1 MDLQTQHSMR
11 LKMDDREYYTHLPT
25 PRLVDELQYHFKETL
40 TDLVMMSV
48 EDLRTFYL
56 NRCGAI
62 VSVLYERQPKE
73 HPTLEEIEHENFQNL
88 YQ

>member
-1 MDLQTQHSMR
+1 MR
-11 LKMDDREYYTHLPT
+11 LRMTDREYYTPLPT

>member
-1 MDLQTQHSMR
+1 MNAETLHSKR
-11 LKMDDREYYTHLPT
+11 LTMDDMSYYGLLST

-40 TDLVMMSV
+40 TDLVMMNI
-48 EDLRTFYL
+48 EDMRTFYL

-62 VSVLYERQPKE
+62 VSVLFERQPKE
-73 HPTLEEIEHENFQNL
+73 HPTLEEQEHDNFQNL

>member
-1 MDLQTQHSMR
+1 MDLEILHSMR
-11 LKMDDREYYTHLPT
+11 LRMEDREYYTHLT
-25 PRLVDELQYHFKETL
+25 TDRLFAELQYHFKETL
-40 TDLVMMSV
+40 TDLVIMSV

-62 VSVLYERQPKE
+62 VSVLFERQPKE

>member
-1 MDLQTQHSMR
+1 MNAETLHQMR
-11 LKMDDREYYTHLPT
+11 LKMSDREYYTHLT
-25 PRLVDELQYHFKETL
+25 TDRLVDELQYHFKETL
-40 TDLVMMSV
+40 TDLVIMSV

-62 VSVLYERQPKE
+62 VSVLFERQPKE
-73 HPTLEEIEHENFQNL
+73 HPTLEEIEHDNCQNL

>member
-1 MDLQTQHSMR
+1 MNAETLHSKR
-11 LKMDDREYYTHLPT
+11 LTMDDISYYGLLST
-25 PRLVDELQYHFKETL
+25 PRLVDELNYHFKETL

-73 HPTLEEIEHENFQNL
+73 DLEHIRQLEQELESAII
-88 YQ
+88 

>member
-1 MDLQTQHSMR
+1 MDLETLHSMR
-11 LKMDDREYYTHLPT
+11 LKMSDREYYTHLT
-25 PRLVDELQYHFKETL
+25 SDRLVDELQYHFKETL

-62 VSVLYERQPKE
+62 VSVLYERNPKE
-73 HPTLEEIEHENFQNL
+73 HATLEEIEHENFQNL

>member
-11 LKMDDREYYTHLPT
+11 LRMDDITYYRHLST
-25 PRLVDELQYHFKETL
+25 PRLIDELNWHFIDTF
-40 TDLVMMSV
+40 TDEVMMNV

-73 HPTLEEIEHENFQNL
+73 HPTLEEIEHDNFQNL

>member
-1 MDLQTQHSMR
+1 MNAETLHSKR
-11 LKMDDREYYTHLPT
+11 LRMDDREYYTHLT
-25 PRLVDELQYHFKETL
+25 TDRLVDELQYHFKETL
-40 TDLVMMSV
+40 TDLIMMSV

-73 HPTLEEIEHENFQNL
+73 HPTLEEIEHDNFQNL

>member
-1 MDLQTQHSMR
+1 MDLETRHSMR
-11 LKMDDREYYTHLPT
+11 LRMDDITYYQHLST
-25 PRLVDELQYHFKETL
+25 PRLIDELNWHFIDTF
-40 TDLVMMSV
+40 TDEVMMNV

-73 HPTLEEIEHENFQNL
+73 DLKHIRQLEQELESAFI
-88 YQ
+88 

>member
-1 MDLQTQHSMR
+1 MDLETLHSMR
-11 LKMDDREYYTHLPT
+11 LKMSDREYYNHLT
-25 PRLVDELQYHFKETL
+25 TDRLVGELNYHFNETL

-73 HPTLEEIEHENFQNL
+73 HPTLEEIEHDNFQNL

>member
-1 MDLQTQHSMR
+1 MNAETLHSKR
-11 LKMDDREYYTHLPT
+11 LTMDDMSYYGLLST

-62 VSVLYERQPKE
+62 VSVLYERNPKE
-73 HPTLEEIEHENFQNL
+73 HATLEEIEHENFQNL
-88 YQ
+88 Y

>member
-1 MDLQTQHSMR
+1 MNAETLHSKR
-11 LKMDDREYYTHLPT
+11 LTMDDMSYYGLLST

-56 NRCGAI
+56 NRCSAI
-62 VSVLYERQPKE
+62 VSVLFERQPTE

-88 YQ
+88 Y

>member
-1 MDLQTQHSMR
+1 MDLETLHSMR
-11 LKMDDREYYTHLPT
+11 LRMTDREYYAHLT
-25 PRLVDELQYHFKETL
+25 TDRLVDELQYHFKETL
-40 TDLVMMSV
+40 TDLVMMNI
-48 EDLRTFYL
+48 EDMRTFYL